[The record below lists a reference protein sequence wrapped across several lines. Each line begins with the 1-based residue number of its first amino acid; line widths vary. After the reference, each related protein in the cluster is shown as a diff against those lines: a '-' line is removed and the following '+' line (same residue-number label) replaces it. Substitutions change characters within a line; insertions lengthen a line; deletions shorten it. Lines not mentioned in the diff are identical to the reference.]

1 MRAASLLGVLAVL
14 ATAASSAH
22 AQAAPATRAAA
33 PTPAAAAQAP
43 APDATRKS
51 TGFMFAQHDVVSLG
65 TNEGGFTNASIGARI
80 DYAATAAFRIGI
92 EVAYAN
98 LEADPK
104 RAHSVL
110 GLLQFEARA
119 ALSEKWSVPARIALG
134 HLASNG
140 AVLRL
145 AGGVAFKLASR
156 LDVLLEVAPTFF
168 STRDGVYPAV
178 GPGLELSF
186 QL

>member
-1 MRAASLLGVLAVL
+1 MRAASLLSALAVL
-14 ATAASSAH
+14 AIAAGSAH
-22 AQAAPATRAAA
+22 AQTAPVA
-33 PTPAAAAQAP
+33 PAAAA
-43 APDATRKS
+43 APDAPRKPN
-51 TGFMFAQHDVVSLG
+51 GFIFAQHDVVSFG
-65 TNEGGFTNASIGARI
+65 TNEGSFTNASIGARI
-80 DYAATAAFRIGI
+80 DYAATPAFRVGI

-156 LDVLLEVAPTFF
+156 LEVVLEVAPMFF

-178 GPGLELSF
+178 GPGLELGF
-186 QL
+186 RM